1 MHNGQAPACFGG
13 QLLHRFLMR
22 LSCRIHPPLI
32 VRPLFRYQIQCADLL
47 LHNKEITMKTW
58 FKPEISE
65 TEAGMEVT
73 SYLPAELD
81 RA

>member
-1 MHNGQAPACFGG
+1 
-13 QLLHRFLMR
+13 MR
-22 LSCRIHPPLI
+22 LSCHIHPPLI
-32 VRPLFRYQIQCADLL
+32 VCPQFRYQIQCADLL
-47 LHNKEITMKTW
+47 HNKETNMKTW